1 MQRFLEPLGLF
12 VLSVVVGISTE
23 AACFALRF
31 SPGQFLEFFPG
42 EIESLMLFGAR
53 PIVTSV
59 FLAVFVLPLTTFLTK
74 YRLLPAFGLIL
85 VCWATFAGA
94 MVRGFDFGSYY
105 YENLFQILAFA
116 IATGTAAL
124 CWWLTSRSRW
134 ARVSRTA
141 QTLRP

>member
-1 MQRFLEPLGLF
+1 MQRFLEALGLF
-12 VLSVVVGISTE
+12 ILSVVVGICTE
-23 AACFALRF
+23 AACSALRY
-31 SPGQFLEFFPG
+31 PHGQFLEFFPKQFKL
-42 EIESLMLFGAR
+42 LMLFGAR

-59 FLAVFVLPLTTFLTK
+59 FLAVFVLPLTTFFKK

-85 VCWATFAGA
+85 VCWSAFAGA
-94 MVRGFDFGSYY
+94 MVQGFQFGSYY
-105 YENLFQILAFA
+105 YNWLNLILDFA

-141 QTLRP
+141 QKLRP